1 MKRDAKLVNTTS
13 NTAKEILGQTGTLQ
27 QLENG
32 RWLFATDNGKTLQ
45 TSPAKEG
52 TQLGSLNHPN
62 CKSVHFET
70 RSGSCYD
77 FELVDA
83 TRIYGY

>member
-1 MKRDAKLVNTTS
+1 MKRSAKLVKTTS
-13 NTAKEILGQTGTLQ
+13 KTAERIVGQTGTLQ

-32 RWLFATDNGKTLQ
+32 RWLFVTDEGKTLQ
-45 TSPAKEG
+45 TSPVKEG
-52 TQLGSLNHPN
+52 TQLGNLNVPA
-62 CKSVHFET
+62 CKSIHFET

-83 TRIYGY
+83 TRVYGY

>member
-1 MKRDAKLVNTTS
+1 MKRNAKLTNTTS

-27 QLENG
+27 LLDDG
-32 RWLFATDNGKTLQ
+32 RFLFVTENGKTLR

-52 TQLGSLNHPN
+52 TQLGSLEVPA
-62 CKSVHFET
+62 CKSIHFET

-77 FELVDA
+77 FELVDSV
-83 TRIYGY
+83 RVYGY